1 MARLAGPATPERP
14 PLICLMGPTASG
26 KTDLAMH
33 LFDRFPCELVSVDSV
48 LVYRGMNIGAAKPD
62 AETLARY
69 PHHLIDILDPAE
81 PYSAARFRD
90 DALALMRDITAR
102 GKVPVLVG
110 GTMLYFKALMG
121 GLAVMPSA
129 DPAVRA
135 RIEALAQEQGWEAV
149 HTAMAAADPEAG
161 ARIHPND
168 PQRIQRAYEVFLSS
182 GITLSEWHRRQHAEK
197 ASGQAPES
205 GVLPYTVRYLAVAP
219 QERSVLHQRIAER
232 FSLMLQQGL
241 ISEVEA
247 LHARGDLDVS
257 MPSIRAVGYR
267 QVWDYLDGRLDYEQ
281 MRERGIIATRQ
292 LAKRQFT
299 WLRGWHAPIEWL
311 DSLDPKRF
319 ERALKVLEA
328 VAI

>member
-1 MARLAGPATPERP
+1 
-14 PLICLMGPTASG
+14 MGPTASG
-26 KTDLAMH
+26 KTDLAMY
-33 LFDRFPCELVSVDSV
+33 LYDQFPCELVSVDSV

-62 AETLARY
+62 AQALQRY

-90 DALALMRDITAR
+90 DALALIRDITAR
-102 GKVPVLVG
+102 GRVPLLVG
-110 GTMLYFKALMG
+110 GTMLYFKALFG
-121 GLAVMPSA
+121 GLANMPSA
-129 DPAVRA
+129 DPAARA
-135 RIEALAQEQGWEAV
+135 RIERMAQEQGWPAV
-149 HTAMAAADPEAG
+149 HAALAEVDPVAAE
-161 ARIHPND
+161 RIHPND
-168 PQRIQRAYEVFLSS
+168 PQRISRAYEVFLAS
-182 GITLSEWHRRQHAEK
+182 GITLTQWHQRQHAEK
-197 ASGQAPES
+197 ASDQPPGT

-219 QERSVLHQRIAER
+219 QERAVLHERIAER
-232 FSLMLQQGL
+232 FTQMLQQGL

-267 QVWDYLDGRLDYEQ
+267 QAWDYLEGRLNYEQ

-299 WLRGWHAPIEWL
+299 WLRGWNEPIEWL

-319 ERALKVLEA
+319 ERALKVLQTA
-328 VAI
+328 SL

>member
-1 MARLAGPATPERP
+1 MSAVSGTSALP
-14 PLICLMGPTASG
+14 PLVCLMGPTASG
-26 KTDLAMH
+26 KTDLAMY
-33 LFDRFPCELVSVDSV
+33 LYDQFPCELVSVDSV
-48 LVYRGMNIGAAKPD
+48 LVYRGMDIGSAKPD
-62 AETLARY
+62 AQTLQRY

-90 DALALMRDITAR
+90 DALALMQDITAR
-102 GKVPVLVG
+102 GRVPLLVG
-110 GTMLYFKALMG
+110 GTMLYFKALAG
-121 GLAVMPSA
+121 GLANMPSA

-135 RIEALAQEQGWEAV
+135 RIEAMALEQGWPTV
-149 HTAMAAADPEAG
+149 HAALAQVDPTSAE
-161 ARIHPND
+161 RIHPND
-168 PQRIQRAYEVFLSS
+168 PQRISRAYEVFLGS
-182 GITLSEWHRRQHAEK
+182 GITLTQWHERQHAEK
-197 ASGQAPES
+197 AADQTPGS

-219 QERSVLHQRIAER
+219 RERSVLHERIAER

-267 QVWDYLDGRLDYEQ
+267 QVWDYLEGRLSYEQ
-281 MRERGIIATRQ
+281 MHERGVIATRQ

-299 WLRGWHAPIEWL
+299 WLRGWNEPIEWL

-319 ERALKVLEA
+319 ERALKVLQTA
-328 VAI
+328 SL